1 MPSPTEIREQITTQ
15 VIEAIERGC
24 PPWRR
29 PWSADPNA
37 GVPKNVVS
45 GKSYSGV
52 NPLLLQ
58 LAADRNGF
66 TSRWWG
72 TFNQWRE
79 LGGQVMRRPEHVA
92 PGTWGTRIVF
102 CRPVTKKLA
111 ERRDDA
117 EDETYWVLRTY
128 TAFCLDQVEG
138 TALEYLRAGNAAP
151 DPAEVEQRFEA
162 ADLAIAATGAD
173 IRYGGDQA
181 YYLPSEDYIRVPRR
195 ERFSVPEFYETVA
208 HELIHWSEHPGRLNW
223 DRSKPEHSYAL
234 GELIAELGGCYVV
247 GELGLPVEQS
257 LDNHAAYLR
266 HWLCAMRED
275 SRFLF
280 RATAQASKAADF
292 ILSFSR
298 AERPANEPEL
308 VA

>member
-1 MPSPTEIREQITTQ
+1 MPSPNEIREQITNQ
-15 VIEAIERGC
+15 IINAMERGC

-37 GVPKNVVS
+37 GAPKNVAS

-58 LAADRNGF
+58 LAAERHGF

-72 TFNQWRE
+72 TFNQWKE
-79 LGGQVMRRPEHVA
+79 LGGQVMKRPEHVT

-102 CRPVTKKLA
+102 CRPVTKKAA
-111 ERRDDA
+111 EQRDGA
-117 EDETYWVLRTY
+117 EDETFWMLRTY
-128 TAFCLDQVEG
+128 TVFCLDQVEG
-138 TALEYLRAGNAAP
+138 TGLDHLRAGNAPP
-151 DPAEVEQRFEA
+151 DPAEIEERFED
-162 ADLAIAATGAD
+162 ADYAIASTGAD
-173 IRYGGDQA
+173 IRFGGDRA
-181 YYLPSEDYIRVPRR
+181 FYAPDGDYIQMPHR
-195 ERFSVPEFYETVA
+195 EQFSIPEFYTTA
-208 HELIHWSEHPGRLNW
+208 LHELCHWAEPRLGW
-223 DRSKPEHSYAL
+223 DRSKPENTYAL
-234 GELIAELGGCYVV
+234 GELIAELGGCYAA
-247 GELGLPVEQS
+247 GELGLPVAES

-266 HWLCAMRED
+266 HWICAMRED

-292 ILSFSR
+292 VLSFSR
-298 AERPANEPEL
+298 ATESAHEPEL

>member
-1 MPSPTEIREQITTQ
+1 MPSPNEIREQITTEI
-15 VIEAIERGC
+15 IEAMERGC

-29 PWSADPNA
+29 PWCADPNA

-58 LAADRNGF
+58 LAADRHGF
-66 TSRWWG
+66 TSRWWA
-72 TFNQWRE
+72 TFNQWRQ
-79 LGGQVMRRPEHVA
+79 LGGTVTKRPEHVA

-102 CRPVTKKLA
+102 CKPVPKRKA
-111 ERRDDA
+111 DAGDDVDER
-117 EDETYWVLRTY
+117 YWVLRTFVV
-128 TAFCLDQVEG
+128 FCLDQVEG
-138 TALEYLRAGNAAP
+138 AALDHLRAGSLPP
-151 DPAEVEQRFEA
+151 DPIEVEHRFEA
-162 ADLAIAATGAD
+162 AERAIAATGAD

-181 YYLPSEDYIRVPRR
+181 FYLTSEDFIRVPCRD
-195 ERFSVPEFYETVA
+195 RFSVPEFYETVA
-208 HELIHWSEHPGRLNW
+208 HELVHWTEHPRRLNW

-298 AERPANEPEL
+298 TQVPADAAEL